1 MPPKRKSRMSNLL
14 NCCGSQLRTTQDS
27 LTAQLDLTTAKLK
40 EAELDHNM
48 DLETALIKLEE
59 EQQR

>member
-1 MPPKRKSRMSNLL
+1 MPKGKKRLGNLL
-14 NCCGSQLRTTQDS
+14 NCCGSQLRTTQES
-27 LTAQLDLTTAKLK
+27 LSAQLDITHAKLR
-40 EAELDHNM
+40 EVEQDHNM

>member
-1 MPPKRKSRMSNLL
+1 MPKSKKRLSNFL
-14 NCCGSQLRTTQDS
+14 NCCGSQLRTTQES
-27 LTAQLDLTTAKLK
+27 LSAQLDMTTAKLR

>member
-1 MPPKRKSRMSNLL
+1 MSNLL

>member
-1 MPPKRKSRMSNLL
+1 MV
-14 NCCGSQLRTTQDS
+14 TTHDS
-27 LTAQLDLTTAKLK
+27 LHSRLETTEHRLRSA
-40 EAELDHNM
+40 EADHHM

>member
-1 MPPKRKSRMSNLL
+1 MRSVQMQSSSDRLESSESRLKRVEMEHA
-14 NCCGSQLRTTQDS
+14 T
-27 LTAQLDLTTAKLK
+27 
-40 EAELDHNM
+40 